1 MKCIKLIKQSTGRE
15 LGDITRTSDSDA
27 ELRVK
32 GGKWSYV
39 PKSEWKDYKGKS
51 KKTEQVTEELTD
63 QSVGQVKARRGK
75 RSNDK

>member
-1 MKCIKLIKQSTGRE
+1 MKCIKLIRQSKGRE
-15 LGDITRTSDSDA
+15 LGEIMRTSDSDA

-32 GGKWSYV
+32 GGNWGYA

-51 KKTEQVTEELTD
+51 KKTEQVTEELID

>member
-15 LGDITRTSDSDA
+15 LGDITRTSDSDS

-39 PKSEWKDYKGKS
+39 PKSEWKEYNGRV
-51 KKTEQVTEELTD
+51 KKNEQVTEE
-63 QSVGQVKARRGK
+63 VGGQVKARRGK